1 LRPIGIIAVTALLVV
16 GCSRIETGTVHSPI
30 PVTSPTPSVNP
41 ADSKA
46 ADLRTRID
54 LLLGEQVMVVAKQ
67 AIAASNHTDE
77 YAGYATLLTTNANS
91 LVDLMRSAYGNSA
104 ASQFDQAWRIQ
115 TGYLIDYTI
124 GLVTHNEAKSN
135 GAKSGLANVFVPEFA
150 QLITSLTQLPVDQI
164 KQIETQ
170 HVTETQAVIDDVVA
184 SAYTKMYPDLRT
196 AYASS
201 SRIGDILAIRIVQQ
215 FPDKFPGDPSNK
227 SVEARVLLN
236 NLLQEH
242 SYLATMTTNA
252 AVSNRTDEQ
261 SAAAASLGAN
271 AAALGKWF
279 TELFGSGAATQVEQ
293 LWGARNADLIAYA
306 TSGDASARQGL
317 AAKFATHFYGL
328 APLAV
333 DPARDQLIAT
343 IKVVDDQRAKAFK
356 AVAGDD
362 RTAAAG
368 MQAVADRIA

>member
-1 LRPIGIIAVTALLVV
+1 M
-16 GCSRIETGTVHSPI
+16 
-30 PVTSPTPSVNP
+30 NP

-67 AIAASNHTDE
+67 AVAASNRTDE

-91 LVDLMRSAYGNSA
+91 LVDVMRSAYGNSA

-115 TGYLIDYTI
+115 TGHLIDYTI
-124 GLVTHNEAKSN
+124 GLVTHNEAKSS
-135 GAKSGLANVFVPEFA
+135 GAKSGIANGFVPEFA
-150 QLITSLTQLPVDQI
+150 QLITGLTQLPVDQI

-170 HVTETQAVIDDVVA
+170 HVTEMQAVIDEVVA
-184 SAYTKMYPDLRT
+184 SDYTKMYPDLRT

-201 SRIGDILAIRIVQQ
+201 SRIGDTLAIRIVQQ

-227 SVEARVLLN
+227 SVDARVSLN

-252 AVSNRTDEQ
+252 AVSNRTNEQ
-261 SAAAASLGAN
+261 SGAAASLGAN
-271 AAALGKWF
+271 AAALGKLF
-279 TELFGSGAATQVEQ
+279 AELLGSGAGTQVEQ

-306 TSGDASARQGL
+306 SSGDASARQGL
-317 AAKFATHFYGL
+317 ADKFATRFYGL

-343 IKVVDDQRAKAFK
+343 IKVVDDQRAKTFK

-362 RTAAAG
+362 RAAAAG

>member
-1 LRPIGIIAVTALLVV
+1 M
-16 GCSRIETGTVHSPI
+16 
-30 PVTSPTPSVNP
+30 
-41 ADSKA
+41 
-46 ADLRTRID
+46 RTRID
-54 LLLGEQVMVVAKQ
+54 LLLGEHVMVVAKQ
-67 AIAASNHTDE
+67 AVAASNHTDD
-77 YAGYATLLTTNANS
+77 YAGYLTLLTTNSNS

-104 ASQFDQAWRIQ
+104 ASQFEQAWRIQ
-115 TGYLIDYTI
+115 NGYLIDYTI

-135 GAKSGLANVFVPEFA
+135 GAMSGLANGFVPEFA

-170 HVTETQAVIDDVVA
+170 RLTETQAVIDAVVA

-196 AYASS
+196 AYANSS
-201 SRIGDILAIRIVQQ
+201 LIGDTLAIRIVQQ

-227 SVEARVLLN
+227 SVDARVSLN
-236 NLLQEH
+236 DLLQEH

-252 AVSNRTDEQ
+252 AVSNRTGEQ

-271 AAALGKWF
+271 AAALGKLF
-279 TELFGSGAATQVEQ
+279 AELLGSGAGTQVEQ

-306 TSGDASARQGL
+306 TSGDAAARLGL
-317 AAKFATHFYGL
+317 IDKFITHFYAL
-328 APLAV
+328 APVAA
-333 DPARDQLIAT
+333 DNAREQVNAT

-362 RTAAAG
+362 RAAAAA
-368 MQAVADRIA
+368 MQAIADRIA